1 MEIVGEDLMKI
12 VRSLIAGAGVGLC
25 LCAIARADD
34 DQIPNARNSA
44 GPVAVKQVIVVRSR
58 GGQVIYVRPGYQ
70 LHSALRAN
78 RSGYSSTAGQSHWR
92 SLERSGPADNYNH
105 VAKTLKT
112 GHGVDTNPSER
123 QANKDNKSADGKT
136 AAKQPEAKQGDKI
149 QHQTNQSEDAGGWDR
164 LTVQAQKEEAVLLP
178 EPGGIEPR

>member
-1 MEIVGEDLMKI
+1 MKI

-44 GPVAVKQVIVVRSR
+44 GPVAVKRIIVVRSR
-58 GGQVIYVRPGYQ
+58 EGQVIYVRPAHQ
-70 LHSALRAN
+70 LHSTFPAN
-78 RSGYSSTAGQSHWR
+78 RSWYSSTAGQRHWC
-92 SLERSGPADNYNH
+92 SVETAGSADNYNH

-112 GHGVDTNPSER
+112 EHGVDINQSER
-123 QANKDNKSADGKT
+123 QADRDNKSADREP

-149 QHQTNQSEDAGGWDR
+149 QHQTTQSEDAGAWDR
-164 LTVQAQKEEAVLLP
+164 LPVQAQKEEAVLPP